1 VAVVTDRNAFT
12 GAALDRGGDR
22 ARQDA
27 SWVAA
32 QYANPAARAIVAGSA
47 GVRMDDG
54 HLALVALSELENGE
68 RALLLG
74 RDEIGPV
81 FAYDEEPPPDEPV
94 VPPLVGAGGRR
105 GEPPSATAGDRVA
118 LRHAAAMLPQAEG
131 GLAAYATALL
141 NWHRR
146 HRFCAVCGAPSE
158 VDWGGLVRICP
169 RCGASHHPRTDPVVI
184 MLVADG
190 DERVLLGRQPTWPT
204 GRYSALAG
212 FVAPGESLEEAVARE
227 VYEEARV
234 RIGRPVYMAS
244 QPWPFPASLML
255 GFHAAWAGGEPDAR
269 EEELQDARWF
279 SRGEVAEAAREDSDA
294 GWGTPGEPGGE
305 LMLPPRLAIARRLV
319 EDWLSR

>member
-1 VAVVTDRNAFT
+1 VRDASAFT

-22 ARQDA
+22 QRQDA
-27 SWVAA
+27 DWVAA
-32 QYANPAARAIVAGSA
+32 QYADPAARAVVAGSA
-47 GVRMDDG
+47 GVGVRDG
-54 HLALVALSELENGE
+54 RLALVALAELDEPG

-74 RDEIGPV
+74 RDAHGPV
-81 FAYDEEPPPDEPV
+81 LAYDEEPPADGPV

-105 GEPPSATAGDRVA
+105 GEPPSPAAGERMA
-118 LRHAAAMLPQAEG
+118 LREAAAILPQAEG
-131 GLAAYATALL
+131 GILAYATALM
-141 NWHRR
+141 NWHRH
-146 HRFCAVCGAPSE
+146 HRFCAVCGAPSD
-158 VDWGGLVRICP
+158 VAWGGLVRTCP

-184 MLVADG
+184 MLVSDG
-190 DERVLLGRQPTWPT
+190 DRVLLGRQPSWPT

-227 VYEEARV
+227 VYEESRV

-255 GFHAAWAGGEPDAR
+255 GFHAPWVDGEPDAGA
-269 EEELQDARWF
+269 EELQDARWF
-279 SRGEVAEAAREDSDA
+279 DRAEVAEAARADSDA

-305 LMLPPRLAIARRLV
+305 LVLPPRLAIARLLI

>member
-1 VAVVTDRNAFT
+1 VWPVNTFT
-12 GAALDRGGDR
+12 GAALDRGSDR
-22 ARQDA
+22 ERQDPE
-27 SWVAA
+27 WIRA
-32 QYANPAARAIVAGSA
+32 QYADPRARALVEGSA
-47 GVRMDDG
+47 GIQMDDG
-54 HLALVALSELENGE
+54 HLALTPLHDLPDAQ
-68 RALLLG
+68 RALFLG
-74 RDEIGPV
+74 RDAHGPV
-81 FAYDEEPPPDEPV
+81 FVYDEEPPADAPAL
-94 VPPLVGAGGRR
+94 PPLVGAGGRR
-105 GEPPSATAGDRVA
+105 GEPPASAAGGRVA
-118 LRHAAAMLPQAEG
+118 LREAAALLPQAEG

-146 HRFCAVCGAPSE
+146 HRYCAVCGAPSE
-158 VDWGGLVRICP
+158 VEWGGLVRICP

-184 MLVADG
+184 MLVTDG
-190 DERVLLGRQPTWPT
+190 TERVLLGRQPSWPT

-234 RIGRPVYMAS
+234 RIGPPVYMAS

-255 GFHAAWAGGEPDAR
+255 GFHAPWLSGEPDAS

-279 SRGEVAEAAREDSDA
+279 TRAEIAAAAGEDSDA

-319 EDWLSR
+319 EDWLAR